1 MLGSEGD
8 AAVCVRPQRKGSSTM
23 VIKLAQAK
31 FPDALG
37 MEMKEIKIASARA
50 SAGHHVLSYPLL
62 IFSEVKRQL
71 FSFALHT
78 NKCLRNHGPS

>member
-1 MLGSEGD
+1 MEGVNTWALGSEVD

-37 MEMKEIKIASARA
+37 MEMKEVKIASVRA
-50 SAGHHVLSYPLL
+50 SAGRHTPPLPCDY
-62 IFSEVKRQL
+62 KR
-71 FSFALHT
+71 
-78 NKCLRNHGPS
+78 G

>member
-1 MLGSEGD
+1 
-8 AAVCVRPQRKGSSTM
+8 M

-50 SAGHHVLSYPLL
+50 AAGHHVLPDS
-62 IFSEVKRQL
+62 SRR
-71 FSFALHT
+71 
-78 NKCLRNHGPS
+78 LRELNS

>member
-1 MLGSEGD
+1 MQGVKTRCSACWLD
-8 AAVCVRPQRKGSSTM
+8 AAACVHPQRKGSSTM

-50 SAGHHVLSYPLL
+50 AAGHHVLLL
-62 IFSEVKRQL
+62 PKIAGIEFIIASEFKR
-71 FSFALHT
+71 
-78 NKCLRNHGPS
+78 

>member
-1 MLGSEGD
+1 MVLGREFNT
-8 AAVCVRPQRKGSSTM
+8 AVCVRLQRKGSSTM

-50 SAGHHVLSYPLL
+50 AAGSACS
-62 IFSEVKRQL
+62 S
-71 FSFALHT
+71 S
-78 NKCLRNHGPS
+78 PS